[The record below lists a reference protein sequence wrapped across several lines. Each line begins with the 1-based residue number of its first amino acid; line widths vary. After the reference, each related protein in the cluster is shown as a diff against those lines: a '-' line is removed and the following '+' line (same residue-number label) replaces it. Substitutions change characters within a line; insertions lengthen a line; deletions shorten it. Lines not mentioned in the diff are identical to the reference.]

1 MQQHKGKPTMPSFTI
16 NGITVAA
23 QEGATILQVA
33 READI
38 EIPTLCYHEALQP
51 YGACR
56 LCVVEVQKG
65 SRTRIVTSCNY
76 PAETGISVKTGTE
89 RVHAVRRLVVELLL
103 ARCPNVKIIR
113 ELAEEYGLGE
123 PRFKKGNSFC
133 ILCGQCIRVCREV
146 VGAEAIGFASRGVNR
161 EVAPPFFDPAQ
172 QCIGCGSCVYICPTG
187 IITMED
193 VNNVQFHHPGGVY
206 AMGSQRIMH
215 NWKQSFRMAECT
227 SCGKPFMPQVQ
238 IDFMVEKYQIPREEL
253 SVCKTCRP

>member
-1 MQQHKGKPTMPSFTI
+1 MTSFTI
-16 NGITVAA
+16 NGLSAEA
-23 QEGATILQVA
+23 QKGETILQVA
-33 READI
+33 REMDI
-38 EIPTLCYHEALQP
+38 DIPTLCYHEALLP

-65 SRTRIVTSCNY
+65 TRTRIVTSCNY
-76 PAETGISVKTGTE
+76 PAENGIVVKTSTE

-103 ARCPNVKIIR
+103 ARCPNVKVIR
-113 ELAEEYGLGE
+113 ELAEEYGLKE
-123 PRFKKGNSFC
+123 PRFKKGNNFC

-161 EVAPPFFDPAQ
+161 EVAPPFFDPAK

-193 VNNVQFHHPGGVY
+193 VKNAQYHYPGGGY

-215 NWKQSFRMAECT
+215 NWKQTFRMAECK

-238 IDFMVEKYQIPREEL
+238 IDFMVEKYQIPRDEIA
-253 SVCKTCRP
+253 VCKTCRP